1 MTNETR
7 FQQALDYL
15 YSFIDYS
22 LKGQKAMLTVDFNLE
37 RVFALMDSLGKPQQ
51 KYPSIHVA
59 GSKGKGSVCALCAAA
74 LQAQGYKVGLY
85 TSPHL
90 HDYRER
96 IQINREMISQ
106 ADFVDLVDEIK
117 PHVAAVPHLTTFE
130 IGTALAFWHFARQNV
145 DVAVIEVGL
154 GGRLDATN
162 VVIPRVSVITALFLE
177 HTLILGDTLAQIA
190 AEKAGIIKTGIPVV
204 LSPQKEEARRV
215 VAQIAAKHG
224 SPLIQVG
231 HDYTFEPLSTTLDN
245 QTFIVRSE
253 KTDFQTELR
262 INLLGSHQIEN
273 AATAYVALQV
283 FRDQGVSI
291 SEKAIRG
298 GFSLAEWPARFEVF
312 HGNPPVIID
321 AAHTQ
326 EAAEKLRR
334 TVELHFPHQ
343 PIVLVFGVSED
354 KNVRGILSVLLPETK
369 HIIYTKA
376 THPRAMDVDALMAI
390 DLPHPVPSEAVEN
403 VGQAVA
409 EAKQIAGDDAVVLVT
424 GSIFVAAN
432 ARAVLLQESSR

>member
-1 MTNETR
+1 MNNESR
-7 FQQALDYL
+7 YQQALDYL

-37 RVFALMDSLGKPQQ
+37 RVFALMDSLGNPQQ

-59 GSKGKGSVCALCAAA
+59 GSKGKGSVCAFCTAA
-74 LQAQGYKVGLY
+74 LLAQGYKVGLY

-96 IQINREMISQ
+96 IQINREIISQ
-106 ADFVDLVDEIK
+106 SDFISLVDEIK

-130 IGTALAFWHFARQNV
+130 IGTALAFWHFARQDV

-204 LSPQKEEARRV
+204 LSPQKEEALRV
-215 VAQIAAKHG
+215 VAQVAAKHD
-224 SPLIQVG
+224 SPLFKVG
-231 HDYTFEPLSTTLDN
+231 HDYTFESLTTTLEN
-245 QTFIVRSE
+245 QSFTIHSK
-253 KTDFQTELR
+253 KTDTLTELR
-262 INLLGSHQIEN
+262 IDLLGPHQIEN
-273 AATAYVALQV
+273 ATTAYAALQV
-283 FRDQGVSI
+283 LRDQGVAI
-291 SEKAIRG
+291 SEEAILE
-298 GFSLAEWPARFEVF
+298 GFSTAEWPARFEIMQ
-312 HGNPPVIID
+312 GNPPVVID

-326 EAAEKLRR
+326 EAAEKLGE
-334 TVELHFPHQ
+334 TVGIHFPNQ

-354 KNVRGILSVLLPETK
+354 KNVRGILSVLLSKTK
-369 HIIYTKA
+369 HIIYTKS

-390 DLPHPVPSEAVEN
+390 DLPLDVPTKGVEN

-409 EAKQIAGDDAVVLVT
+409 KAKQIAGDDAVVLVT
-424 GSIFVAAN
+424 GSIFVAAD
-432 ARAVLLQESSR
+432 ARAVLLQN

>member
-7 FQQALDYL
+7 YQQALDYL

-37 RVFALMDSLGKPQQ
+37 RVFTLMDSLGNPQQ

-74 LQAQGYKVGLY
+74 LQAEGYKVGLY

-96 IQINREMISQ
+96 IQIDRTMISKS
-106 ADFVDLVDEIK
+106 DFVTLVDEIK
-117 PHVAAVPHLTTFE
+117 SHVEAVPHLTTFE

-177 HTLILGDTLAQIA
+177 HTLILGDTLAKIA

-215 VAQIAAKHG
+215 VAQVAAKHD
-224 SPLIQVG
+224 SPLVQVG
-231 HDYTFEPLSTTLDN
+231 EDYTFEPVTTTLDN
-245 QTFIVRSE
+245 QSFTIQSK
-253 KTDFQTELR
+253 KTNDQTELM
-262 INLLGSHQIEN
+262 INLLGPHQIEN
-273 AATAYVALQV
+273 ATTAYAALQV
-283 FRDQGVSI
+283 LRDQGVAI
-291 SEKAIRG
+291 SERAIRK

-312 HGNPPVIID
+312 QGKPPVIID

-326 EAAEKLRR
+326 EAAEKLHQ
-334 TVELHFPHQ
+334 TVELHFPNQ
-343 PIVLVFGVSED
+343 PIILVFGVSED
-354 KNVRGILSVLLPETK
+354 KNVSGMLSALLSKTNQ
-369 HIIYTKA
+369 IIYTKS

-390 DLPHPVPSEAVEN
+390 DLPRDVPTKAVAD

-409 EAKQIAGDDAVVLVT
+409 DAILLAGDDGVVLVT
-424 GSIFVAAN
+424 GSIFVAAD
-432 ARAVLLQESSR
+432 ARVVLLQK